1 MFPCDPAGG
10 GREAVIAMANILIV
24 EDEPRMRR
32 LLEISLGDDGH
43 TVHSAQDAEA
53 GLKMLRKDSID
64 LVLTDLK
71 LPGVDGLKFL
81 EEAKALNASI
91 PVVVMTAYGSVET
104 AVEAMKAGASDYV
117 LKPFT
122 MAEMKLVINKELDVQ
137 KVRDENRSLREAL
150 GKRYHFQNIIA
161 RSAKMQEVLALIARV
176 APTNSTVLLGGE
188 SGVGKDLIAR
198 AIHQNSR
205 RASGPFIKV
214 NSTAIP
220 DTLFE
225 SELFGFEKGAFTGA
239 LASKP
244 GKFELADKGTLFL
257 DEIGD
262 VPAPIQVKLLRVL
275 QEREF
280 ERLGGTKTLKVDVR
294 LLAATNRDLRA
305 ALEQGTFR
313 EDLYYRLNVVPIDIP
328 PLREHKEDIPE
339 LAAHFLARFARE
351 SEREIKGFTPAALHS
366 LMEYH
371 WPGNVRQLENTVERA
386 VALSSGPMI
395 DVSDIH
401 LDRAAPHT
409 AFSSSSGG
417 SEGAALAG
425 SGGMSFLPEGMT
437 LEQWEDELI
446 REALRR
452 ANGNKSQAAR
462 LLGLSRNALRY
473 RLGKLGVEDEE
484 A

>member
-1 MFPCDPAGG
+1 MPS
-10 GREAVIAMANILIV
+10 ILIV

-32 LLEISLGDDGH
+32 LLEISLGEDGH
-43 TVHSAQDAEA
+43 NVQTVEDAET
-53 GLKMLRKDSID
+53 GLKFVRREVVD
-64 LVLTDLK
+64 LILTDLK
-71 LPGVDGLKFL
+71 LPGMSGMDFL
-81 EEAKALNASI
+81 HEARRLSTSV

-117 LKPFT
+117 LKPFS

-137 KVRDENRSLREAL
+137 RVRDENRSLREAL
-150 GKRYHFQNIIA
+150 GKRYQYRNIIA
-161 RSAKMQEVLALIARV
+161 RSSRMQEVLALVERV

-205 RASGPFIKV
+205 RAAGPFIKI

-239 LASKP
+239 IASKP
-244 GKFELADKGTLFL
+244 GKFELADKGSLFL

-294 LLAATNRDLRA
+294 LIAATNKDLRA

-313 EDLYYRLNVVPIDIP
+313 EDLYYRLNVVPIDVP
-328 PLREHKEDIPE
+328 PLREHKEDIPD
-339 LAAHFLARFARE
+339 LVQHFLARFTFDNGKSIE
-351 SEREIKGFTPAALHS
+351 SVTSAALKT
-366 LMEYH
+366 LMDFH
-371 WPGNVRQLENTVERA
+371 WPGNVRQLENTIERA
-386 VALSSGPMI
+386 VALAAGPVI
-395 DVSDIH
+395 DVDDIH
-401 LDRAAPHT
+401 LDSGRARNHVTSAATAP
-409 AFSSSSGG
+409 
-417 SEGAALAG
+417 L
-425 SGGMSFLPEGMT
+425 LPEGMT
-437 LEQWEDELI
+437 LEQWEDEII

-473 RLGKLGVEDEE
+473 RLSKIGVPDEE
-484 A
+484 